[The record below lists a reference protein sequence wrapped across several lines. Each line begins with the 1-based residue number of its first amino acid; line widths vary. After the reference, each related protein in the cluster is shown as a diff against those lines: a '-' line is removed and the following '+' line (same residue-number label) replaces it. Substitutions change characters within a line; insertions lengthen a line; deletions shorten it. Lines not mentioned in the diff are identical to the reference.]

1 VNSPTP
7 LGKQKRA
14 AFSCGVPALDRYLK
28 EQAGQDVRNRV
39 AAVFV
44 LAEHDQVIGYYTLS
58 ATSVNATV
66 LPDSLRKRLP
76 QYAHMPAI
84 LLGRLAVDEQHRGK
98 GLGGF
103 LLVDALGRA
112 FRLHQ
117 ELGAIAVIVDAKDDN
132 ARAFYSHYEFSPLLD
147 APNRLFLS
155 MRVIARVMD
164 AAAPAAQA
172 PGYEK

>member
-1 VNSPTP
+1 MISPAP
-7 LGKQKRA
+7 LGTHNRA

-28 EQAGQDVRNRV
+28 EQAVQDVRNRV

-44 LAEHDQVIGYYTLS
+44 LAEQDRVIGYYTLS
-58 ATSVNATV
+58 AISVHPTV

-76 QYAHMPAI
+76 HYEHLPAI
-84 LLGRLAVDEQHRGK
+84 LLGRLAVDVQHRGQ

-103 LLVDALGRA
+103 LLIDALRRA

-117 ELGAIAVIVDAKDDN
+117 ELGAIAVIVDAKDDT
-132 ARAFYSHYEFSPLLD
+132 ARAFYEHYEFLPLLD

-155 MRVIARVMD
+155 LRVIERIVETAE
-164 AAAPAAQA
+164 ASQ
-172 PGYEK
+172 